1 MGADEQEALE
11 DSFELE
17 VSQLPGTSPGPAM
30 PWMPQWHARQPDVIF
45 TAGERLRRYSRSAAL
60 VAIVCLILAN
70 SLNLTQL
77 FSADLSLTS
86 APISAP
92 RLTAHTTGT
101 GWFALGKQPLHLPT
115 LLSQSS
121 CPVTP
126 MTTLTVGSRTVRG
139 IGDSSIFASTPNAD
153 ANGVQHPQ
161 RSNFFRGRTTWQGEI
176 VTWYLNLPTGEP
188 VYIRGAQLDGPNILL
203 FDGGIQ
209 QPNFANNLMNGSML
223 PQLLISNTSNRG
235 SPVSLWLTITRISHS
250 GCYAY
255 QVDTPTTSM
264 VLVFKAVIQP

>member
-77 FSADLSLTS
+77 FSTDLSLTS

-176 VTWYLNLPTGEP
+176 VTWYLNLPTVEP